1 MPNEKLFQVAIL
13 DDYQGVALSSAD
25 WSPLFQKAEIT
36 VFQDHLSDA
45 EAVLERLKPF
55 DVLCVMRERTPLTRA
70 ILEQLPNLKL
80 ICSTGSRNASIV
92 LVGTES
98 YLKHIDGPPPLLNGN
113 RTSTN
118 RSSK

>member
-55 DVLCVMRERTPLTRA
+55 DVLCVMRWCHRITAPAQR
-70 ILEQLPNLKL
+70 
-80 ICSTGSRNASIV
+80 
-92 LVGTES
+92 VG
-98 YLKHIDGPPPLLNGN
+98 LGVCRPG
-113 RTSTN
+113 
-118 RSSK
+118 